1 MPSPVLLGA
10 GSTAHRKPTCARD
23 HSAGAAAFVG
33 TERARAARSQ
43 LLQPCPGAPALLRL
57 CLSACSP
64 PLQTHGKSETKANVC
79 SCLFLVNGVK
89 PCDFVALGVDE
100 GPRGLAGQDVTRE
113 AGRRQQLPDLV
124 DALGAL
130 VPQLLLGSKHT
141 RQPDRDQDGTR
152 TTLLPLLENI
162 HFLHESFPCTFTK
175 FKQVALQ
182 GFWVFLFVWRM

>member
-1 MPSPVLLGA
+1 MPSPVFLGA
-10 GSTAHRKPTCARD
+10 GSTAHRKRSCARD

-43 LLQPCPGAPALLRL
+43 LLQPCPGAPALPRL

-89 PCDFVALGVDE
+89 PRDFVALGVDE

-113 AGRRQQLPDLV
+113 AGQRQQLPDLV

-130 VPQLLLGSKHT
+130 VPPAPSGEQTHPSA
-141 RQPDRDQDGTR
+141 RQRPGRDTHH
-152 TTLLPLLENI
+152 TLLPLLENI

-182 GFWVFLFVWRM
+182 GFWVFLFV